1 MAQLRTRLTDAFVLD
16 ASVTMAW
23 ILDDENS
30 PEADAA
36 LALARRGGAVV
47 PYFWHIEI
55 RNGLLLAERRNR
67 ISTARARLRL
77 AGLDA
82 LPIETDDALDLSAA
96 YGLAQTYG
104 LTFYDAVYLELALR
118 RNVMLATLDRA
129 LSRAASAAG
138 LSLLWQR

>member
-1 MAQLRTRLTDAFVLD
+1 MLRPLTSTLVVD

-36 LALARRGGAVV
+36 LARVQHSGAVV

-55 RNGLLLAERRNR
+55 RNGLLLSERRNR
-67 ISTARARLRL
+67 IARAQVRLRL

-82 LPIETDDALDLSAA
+82 LPIETDDALDLNAA
-96 YGLAQTYG
+96 YSLAQVHG

-118 RNVMLATLDRA
+118 RNAMLATLDRA
-129 LSRAASAAG
+129 LMRAASAAG
-138 LSLLWQR
+138 LPLLR

>member
-1 MAQLRTRLTDAFVLD
+1 MAQLRTPLMDAFVLD

-23 ILDDENS
+23 ILDDEDS

-36 LALARRGGAVV
+36 LGRVQQGGAVV

-67 ISTARARLRL
+67 ISAALVRLRL
-77 AGLDA
+77 GGLEA
-82 LPIETDDALDLSAA
+82 LSIETDDALDFNAA
-96 YGLAQTYG
+96 YGLAQTHG

-118 RNVMLATLDRA
+118 RNAPLATLDNA
-129 LSRAASAAG
+129 LSRAAVAAG
-138 LSLLWQR
+138 LTLLR